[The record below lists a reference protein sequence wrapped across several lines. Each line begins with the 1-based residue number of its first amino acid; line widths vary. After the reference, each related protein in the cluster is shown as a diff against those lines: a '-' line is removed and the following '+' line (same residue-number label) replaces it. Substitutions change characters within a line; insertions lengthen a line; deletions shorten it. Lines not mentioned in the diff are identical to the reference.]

1 LTGSKL
7 AFILRL
13 DGLLDWRK
21 KFPEDRKSWR
31 YVLPDV
37 LTLNWNIVGVFA
49 KEFDIMF
56 TQKQNDKL
64 PESFTFTGYVA
75 EFVPPDVVFI
85 ILRAW
90 ASFPGVYVHPVN
102 VLGITDETESTF
114 EPLKD
119 HRYVGWTRFAP

>member
-21 KFPEDRKSWR
+21 KFPGEPYRKSWR

-75 EFVPPDVVFI
+75 EFVPPDVVVFI
-85 ILRAW
+85 ILRA
-90 ASFPGVYVHPVN
+90 
-102 VLGITDETESTF
+102 
-114 EPLKD
+114 
-119 HRYVGWTRFAP
+119 